1 MVKEGIG
8 LIWPDIQRNL
18 GEVFDEG
25 VLPTMVYINKQR
37 SNRGRVDRP
46 LHSHESICEM
56 LLIYRGTGVYTVN
69 AVTYCLEEGDVLFY
83 NQGNLHEVS
92 SGTQEEI
99 GSYCVGITNLRL
111 KGLGR
116 NHLVGEDGPYV
127 RKAGQMYPLLRE
139 MCEQMYQIQETNH
152 TGRLAAQLLCA
163 ALVVM
168 ASQLEAFPQAVA
180 DGAKE
185 EQFVARIW
193 SYLNKHYTEDVSLEK
208 IAETLGCSAPYVSHA
223 FKKATGSTPI
233 QYVIRRRIGL
243 AQTLL
248 ISTDMTAT
256 QIAVTVGY
264 DNTNYFCTLF
274 AKVVGMTPIRY
285 RGLYLEEL
293 KGIRNQS

>member
-1 MVKEGIG
+1 M
-8 LIWPDIQRNL
+8 IWPDIQRNL
-18 GEVFDEG
+18 GEVFEG
-25 VLPTMVYINKQR
+25 GIMTTMVYINKQR
-37 SNRGRVDRP
+37 INRSRVDRP

-56 LLIYRGTGVYTVN
+56 LLIYRGTGIYTVN
-69 AVTYCLEEGDVLFY
+69 AVTYHLEEGDVLFY
-83 NQGNLHEVS
+83 NQDDLHEVS
-92 SGTQEEI
+92 SGTEEEI

-111 KGLGR
+111 KGLPR
-116 NHLVGEDGPYV
+116 NHLVGEEGPYV
-127 RKAGQMYPLLRE
+127 RKAGQMYPLLKE
-139 MCEQMYQIQETNH
+139 MCGQMYMMQETNQ

-163 ALVVM
+163 SLVVM

-180 DGAKE
+180 DGTKE

-193 SYLNKHYTEDVSLEK
+193 NYLNKHYTEEISLEK
-208 IAETLGCSAPYVSHA
+208 IAEALGCSAPYVSHA
-223 FKKATGSTPI
+223 FKNATGSTPI

-256 QIAVTVGY
+256 QIATTVGY

-293 KGIRNQS
+293 KGVRNQS